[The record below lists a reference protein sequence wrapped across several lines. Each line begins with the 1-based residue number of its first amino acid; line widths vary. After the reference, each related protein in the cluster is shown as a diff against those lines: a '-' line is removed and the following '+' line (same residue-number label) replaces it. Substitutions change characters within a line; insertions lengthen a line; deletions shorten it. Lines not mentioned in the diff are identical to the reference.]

1 MLETQ
6 SDVCRASSAPSLC
19 MSGVGSRGRSHRRED
34 GRQRLWGVRAGFLEE
49 AAPKLAGRFAGG
61 AALPRPFPDS
71 AHSGSACPPTSSPR
85 APGTFGEEALC
96 VAWWSP
102 ARGGPA
108 CQATRQ
114 GAPVL
119 SSLRWPQ
126 GQARRPSSSSHPATD
141 TSFPSGLSVPTLA
154 LGLNGLRPCAYYRSG
169 LRGPGHGDP
178 GPAWQGL
185 TTQWGHRHGP
195 DSDSPV

>member
-1 MLETQ
+1 M
-6 SDVCRASSAPSLC
+6 P
-19 MSGVGSRGRSHRRED
+19 
-34 GRQRLWGVRAGFLEE
+34 
-49 AAPKLAGRFAGG
+49 
-61 AALPRPFPDS
+61 ALSP
-71 AHSGSACPPTSSPR
+71 GSAASPDLRVRSIWQWHGNQAVGQEGPACLSQEDKGPLPPGLPTTHPTSSPR

-141 TSFPSGLSVPTLA
+141 TSFPSGLGVPTLA